1 MVHKYT
7 MCSSGVFL
15 GLGCIKGEAHDVH
28 DIDDGHKIEMMT
40 LVQLHARKYGVLKYF
55 IRYL

>member
-1 MVHKYT
+1 